1 MEPITKSS
9 EKKMM
14 KVGDK
19 VGHWNWGDGEVLVAN
34 PTQDEVPVEWKHD
47 WQNVIMV
54 QFWHLNNAAMWVLTV
69 DLEKE

>member
-19 VGHWNWGDGEVLVAN
+19 VAHWNLGRAIVI
-34 PTQDEVPVEWKHD
+34 EVPHGADDVPQEWKHD
-47 WQNVIMV
+47 W
-54 QFWHLNNAAMWVLTV
+54 AAVVRVRGRGFESGGRWVLAV